1 MRDSARHHR
10 LVEAL
15 RTADLNAL
23 VCRLPENV
31 LLLSGYWPMSGF
43 SFVVYRADGEAT
55 LIVPSAEEAES
66 ADTWIS
72 DRQLF
77 EWALVGAPDPYEQ
90 IGVYLKQ
97 ACRGM
102 KRIGVE
108 REFEWVAPATNAGEM
123 AVPSELTWR
132 MVESAIEG
140 ATLVDATNL
149 LMDQRAVKTDCELER
164 LALANQV
171 AAIGLTR
178 FTQTLE
184 PGRTDAEMVGLV
196 EAAIV
201 SEGTRLE
208 EVSRVR
214 AFAQV
219 SSGPDTAFAWRPC
232 VISTD
237 RTIHAGEIVVLEL
250 GVVVDGFW
258 ADNTRTRVAGGEAS
272 EQQLEW
278 HAIVREAQQSAIGAC
293 QAGVPCD
300 EVDRAA
306 RSVIEHRGLGDY
318 FVHITGH
325 GIGWRYHEPVPFV
338 APGNPEPLRDGYVHS
353 VEPGLYQEGFG
364 GIRIEDIVAEQ
375 GGTHRVLSSGDRS
388 LV

>member
-1 MRDSARHHR
+1 MRDSERHHR

-15 RTADLNAL
+15 RTANLDAL

-31 LLLSGYWPMSGF
+31 LLLSDYWPMSGF
-43 SFVVYRADGEAT
+43 TFVVYRVDGEAT
-55 LIVPSAEEAES
+55 LIVPSPEEAES
-66 ADTWIS
+66 ANSWVKG
-72 DRQLF
+72 QVVF
-77 EWALVGAPDPYEQ
+77 QWATLEAPDPYEQ
-90 IGVYLKQ
+90 IGDHLKQ
-97 ACRGM
+97 VCRAM

-108 REFEWVAPATNAGEM
+108 REFEWVAPATNAGET

-132 MVESAIEG
+132 MVESAVEG

-149 LMDQRAVKTDCELER
+149 LMEQRAVKTDGELER

-171 AAIGLTR
+171 AGIGLER
-178 FTQTLE
+178 FAQALQ

-201 SEGTRLE
+201 SEGTRLAG
-208 EVSRVR
+208 VSRVR

-219 SSGPDTAFAWRPC
+219 SSGPDTARAWRPC
-232 VISTD
+232 VVSTD
-237 RTIHAGEIVVLEL
+237 RAIEAGELVVLEL

-272 EQQLEW
+272 DQQLEW
-278 HAIVREAQQSAIGAC
+278 HTIVTEAQQAAIEAC
-293 QAGVPCD
+293 QAGVPCA

-306 RSVIEHRGLGDY
+306 RSVIEQHGLGPY

-338 APGNPEPLRDGYVHS
+338 APGNPEPLQDGYVHS

-364 GIRIEDIVAEQ
+364 GIRVEDIVAEQ
-375 GGTHRVLSSGDRS
+375 GGTHRVLSTADRS